1 LKLREDFTDRSK
13 LEDLGRWHVSRFV
26 RQAASALPPGSLL
39 LDAGAGECAYKTEFP
54 HCRYF
59 AVDLAIGEE
68 SWNYANLDCLARLD
82 QLPFRQGCFDA
93 ILCTQT
99 LEHLEWPRESAR
111 EFFRVLKSGG
121 RLFLTAPMS
130 HAEHQ
135 MPYDFFRYTSAGL
148 RSICAG
154 AGFRRAEVVPLGG
167 VFTRFA
173 YELPRVLTFIPG
185 TGLRSG
191 SFRLKGLLL
200 FPLRAL
206 AWTFVRLL
214 QLLFLLAEPFDRVKN
229 DPFGWSVTAQK

>member
-1 LKLREDFTDRSK
+1 MKVNEDFTSRSR
-13 LEDLGRWHVSRFV
+13 LADLGRWYITRFV
-26 RQAASALPPGSLL
+26 RGVAARLPRGALL
-39 LDAGAGECAYKTEFP
+39 LDAGAGECAYKKEFS

-59 AVDLAIGEE
+59 AVDLAIGEAK
-68 SWNYANLDCLARLD
+68 WNYANLDCLSRLD
-82 QLPFRQGCFDA
+82 GLPFREATFDA

-99 LEHLEWPRESAR
+99 LEHLEWPRESVR
-111 EFFRVLKSGG
+111 EFFRVLKPGG

-135 MPYDFFRYTSAGL
+135 MPHDFFRYTSAGL
-148 RSICAG
+148 LSICRE
-154 AGFRRAEVVPLGG
+154 AGFRRVDVVPFGG

-200 FPLRAL
+200 FPLRA
-206 AWTFVRLL
+206 AIWVAVRIL
-214 QLLFLLAEPFDRVKN
+214 QLLFLASEKLDKAKD
-229 DPFGWSVTAQK
+229 DPFGWSVTAEK